1 VVGGRAPG
9 RAALLTEVGVGL
21 PSLRAAS
28 GRAVLAGLSPA
39 QVRATFPGPEAMV
52 ERTGLG
58 PATPRALKDL
68 LVQTRQRGYATED
81 GEVSEGM
88 ASVAA
93 AVRDHNDHPVAGV
106 ALTYPVAEV
115 DGAAGADG
123 VEALAAEVRRTA
135 DQLTRRL
142 GGGRAR

>member
-1 VVGGRAPG
+1 MRAI
-9 RAALLTEVGVGL
+9 
-21 PSLRAAS
+21 
-28 GRAVLAGLSPA
+28 
-39 QVRATFPGPEAMV
+39 FPGPEAMV

-58 PATPRALKDL
+58 PRTPRALKEL
-68 LVQTRQRGYATED
+68 LVETRQRGHATED

-93 AVRDHNDHPVAGV
+93 AVRDHNEHPVAGV

-115 DGAAGADG
+115 AEAGG
-123 VEALAAEVRRTA
+123 VGGPATVERLAGEVRRTA